1 MIVLR
6 NLFSGKISACS
17 FMIAIVLGLYMPLS
31 LFEPIIE

>member
-17 FMIAIVLGLYMPLS
+17 FMIAIVLGLMKSGRS
-31 LFEPIIE
+31 LC